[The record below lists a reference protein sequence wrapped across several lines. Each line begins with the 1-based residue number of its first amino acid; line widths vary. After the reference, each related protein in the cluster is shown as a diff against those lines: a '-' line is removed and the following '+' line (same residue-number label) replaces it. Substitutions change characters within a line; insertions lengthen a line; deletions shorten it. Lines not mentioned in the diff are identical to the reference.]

1 MTTKITIRP
10 DEIMAEFLKE
20 LDKHLEDIV
29 SGKTDTYFEIKDIAK
44 ILHVHPTHLSNT
56 IRQTT
61 GKAPCDIC
69 NEKTIAIAV
78 NLLENPE
85 LTISEV
91 AYKLTYEPTNFT
103 KYFKKHTGQ
112 TPSVFRKSKLSET
125 V

>member
-1 MTTKITIRP
+1 MTIRP
-10 DEIMAEFLKE
+10 EEITNEFLKE

-29 SGKTDTYFEIKDIAK
+29 SGKTGTYFEIHDLAE
-44 ILHVHPTHLSNT
+44 ILHIHPTHLSNT
-56 IRQTT
+56 IKQTT

-69 NEKTIAIAV
+69 HEKTIAISEK
-78 NLLENPE
+78 LLEQTD

-112 TPSVFRKSKLSET
+112 TPSEFRKSKLLATS
-125 V
+125 